1 MALPPTELPC
11 TGTLTTFEPITRL
24 DNATY
29 CAVTG
34 GIIYMILSNVHTL
47 ANKYQRAVKC
57 LSRADRPLPNMIIII
72 EFALVAIWISLLIGD
87 LLNSTC
93 NAVGVSYSTH
103 FALSYMTLHS
113 FYLSQITLF
122 TARILTICRNFATLT
137 VPRGISY
144 IEQVIVLK
152 SIISPIVFAIRT
164 FGVAGNQNQTWGN
177 YNEQWMVEVGITIGI
192 LLVTI
197 ASAAKLELIKDKRLQ
212 TPIYNIAIML
222 IEPFVSMVFDLLES
236 GFKVW
241 IPPMTV
247 WKVMEFLIL
256 RTSFTMTTRLDR
268 TLHEKS
274 AGGTTGTH
282 SKGPA
287 VSGAPASRIASS
299 PADGGSVV
307 PLTSRT

>member
-1 MALPPTELPC
+1 M
-11 TGTLTTFEPITRL
+11 
-24 DNATY
+24 
-29 CAVTG
+29 
-34 GIIYMILSNVHTL
+34 
-47 ANKYQRAVKC
+47 
-57 LSRADRPLPNMIIII
+57 
-72 EFALVAIWISLLIGD
+72 
-87 LLNSTC
+87 
-93 NAVGVSYSTH
+93 
-103 FALSYMTLHS
+103 HS

-144 IEQVIVLK
+144 LEQVIVLK

-164 FGVAGNQNQTWGN
+164 FGVAGNQIQTWGN
-177 YNEQWMVEVGITIGI
+177 YNEQWMVEVGVTIGI
-192 LLVTI
+192 LLITI
-197 ASAAKLELIKDKRLQ
+197 ASAAKLELIKDKVWYNFPMWPTSSEPNCTVQRLQ

-274 AGGTTGTH
+274 AGATTGTH

-299 PADGGSVV
+299 PAEGGSVV